1 MVSDGLEFYP
11 LYPNAFFS
19 LYNFIVLCRVAKW
32 LLESHVPKLGEDTN
46 YDLNTATAC
55 HPNHPIIPFMA
66 LCIPFLALSDSC
78 HAHIAVSASS
88 CCHAMQWKRELT
100 RKSGRQ
106 CLIWHIAQQLMVA
119 QENCRWTFCIVVIVI
134 RAAILCFMMILKGFT
149 WRETN
154 VMWRT
159 YTYMWYTSYDMSH
172 IIWLILWLIKLYP

>member
-78 HAHIAVSASS
+78 HAHISVSASS
-88 CCHAMQWKRELT
+88 CCHAMKNEKENLREKVVDNAWFDISPNSWWSLKKIVDKRFV
-100 RKSGRQ
+100 SSQ
-106 CLIWHIAQQLMVA
+106 
-119 QENCRWTFCIVVIVI
+119 
-134 RAAILCFMMILKGFT
+134 
-149 WRETN
+149 
-154 VMWRT
+154 
-159 YTYMWYTSYDMSH
+159 S
-172 IIWLILWLIKLYP
+172 